1 MFIEG
6 LLYARRYYRC
16 CDITANKLQIS
27 AHKAYIIERKDRI
40 SKETHSWFAEET

>member
-6 LLYARRYYRC
+6 LPYARCYYRC

-27 AHKAYIIERKDRI
+27 AHKAYIIYR
-40 SKETHSWFAEET
+40 EEADK